1 MNIKYGD
8 DIVLITYEYVS
19 VIIAR
24 WSQCIVNELIMLN
37 NAYRGESVGMVFL
50 RRGSD
55 NIILFQGVT
64 GDRLAGGAAHLLH
77 LFFFLPRPQHT
88 M

>member
-1 MNIKYGD
+1 MTRIFIFIMTLDNGFDK
-8 DIVLITYEYVS
+8 IVDRDG
-19 VIIAR
+19 VI
-24 WSQCIVNELIMLN
+24 SH
-37 NAYRGESVGMVFL
+37 
-50 RRGSD
+50 GSD

>member
-1 MNIKYGD
+1 MLTLTEE
-8 DIVLITYEYVS
+8 IVGRDGIS
-19 VIIAR
+19 
-24 WSQCIVNELIMLN
+24 SQ
-37 NAYRGESVGMVFL
+37 
-50 RRGSD
+50 GSD

>member
-1 MNIKYGD
+1 
-8 DIVLITYEYVS
+8 
-19 VIIAR
+19 
-24 WSQCIVNELIMLN
+24 MLFYFMHN
-37 NAYRGESVGMVFL
+37 FLDVDYRRYCGTEWLAISM
-50 RRGSD
+50 GSD
-55 NIILFQGVT
+55 DLILFQGVT